1 MTALEVLIKQL
12 DEQAS
17 YLREGLS
24 LGRASSFEEYKGTC
38 GEIKGLLVARGFILD
53 LIQKMESSDD

>member
-1 MTALEVLIKQL
+1 MTALDLLVKQL

-38 GEIKGLLVARGFILD
+38 GEIKGLLVARGMILD
-53 LIQKMESSDD
+53 LQQTMEESDD

>member
-1 MTALEVLIKQL
+1 MTALELLAKQL

-24 LGRASSFEEYKGTC
+24 LGRASTFEEYKGTC
-38 GEIKGLLVARGFILD
+38 GEIKGLLVAKGYILD
-53 LIQKMESSDD
+53 LMQHMETSDD

>member
-1 MTALEVLIKQL
+1 MMVLELLVKQL

-24 LGRASSFEEYKGTC
+24 LGRASTFEEYKGTC
-38 GEIKGLLVARGFILD
+38 GEIKGLLVAKGYILD
-53 LIQKMESSDD
+53 LMQHMETSDD

>member
-1 MTALEVLIKQL
+1 MTALELLVKQL

-38 GEIKGLLVARGFILD
+38 GEIKGLLVAKGYILD
-53 LIQKMESSDD
+53 LQQKMESSDD

>member
-1 MTALEVLIKQL
+1 MTALELLAKQL

-38 GEIKGLLVARGFILD
+38 GEIKGLLVAKGYILD
-53 LIQKMESSDD
+53 LMQHMEKSDE

>member
-1 MTALEVLIKQL
+1 MTALDLLAKQL
-12 DEQAS
+12 DEQTS

-38 GEIKGLLVARGFILD
+38 GEIKGLLVARGFVLD
-53 LIQKMESSDD
+53 LIQKMENSDE

>member
-1 MTALEVLIKQL
+1 MTALEILVKQL

-24 LGRASSFEEYKGTC
+24 LGRASTFEEYKGTC
-38 GEIKGLLVARGFILD
+38 GEIKGLLVAKGYILD
-53 LIQKMESSDD
+53 LMQHMETSDD

>member
-1 MTALEVLIKQL
+1 MTALELLVKQL

-38 GEIKGLLVARGFILD
+38 GEIKGLLVAKGYILD
-53 LIQKMESSDD
+53 LMQHMEKSDE

>member
-1 MTALEVLIKQL
+1 MTALELLVKQL

-24 LGRASSFEEYKGTC
+24 LGRASTFEEYKGTC
-38 GEIKGLLVARGFILD
+38 GEIKGLLVAKGYILD
-53 LIQKMESSDD
+53 LMQHMENSDD

>member
-1 MTALEVLIKQL
+1 MTALDLLVKQL

-38 GEIKGLLVARGFILD
+38 GEIKGLLVAKGYVLD
-53 LIQKMESSDD
+53 LIQKMESSDE

>member
-1 MTALEVLIKQL
+1 MTALELLAKQL

-38 GEIKGLLVARGFILD
+38 GEIKGLLVAKGYILD
-53 LIQKMESSDD
+53 LMQHMEKSDD

>member
-1 MTALEVLIKQL
+1 MTALELLAQQL

-24 LGRASSFEEYKGTC
+24 LGRAASFEEYKGTC
-38 GEIKGLLVARGFILD
+38 GEIKGLLVARGYVLD

>member
-1 MTALEVLIKQL
+1 MTVIELVVKQI
-12 DEQAS
+12 DDQAS

-24 LGRASSFEEYKGTC
+24 LGRATSFEEYKGTC

-53 LIQKMESSDD
+53 LMQKMEESDD

>member
-1 MTALEVLIKQL
+1 MTVLEILVKQL

-24 LGRASSFEEYKGTC
+24 LGRASTFEEYKGTC
-38 GEIKGLLVARGFILD
+38 GEIKGLLVAKGYILD
-53 LIQKMESSDD
+53 LMQHMETSDE

>member
-1 MTALEVLIKQL
+1 MTALDLLAKQL

-17 YLREGLS
+17 YLRDGLS

-38 GEIKGLLVARGFILD
+38 GEIKGLLVARGYVLD
-53 LIQKMESSDD
+53 LIQKMESSDE

>member
-1 MTALEVLIKQL
+1 MTALELLVQQL

-38 GEIKGLLVARGFILD
+38 GEIKGLLVAKGYVLD
-53 LIQKMESSDD
+53 LVQKMESSDE

>member
-1 MTALEVLIKQL
+1 MTALELLAKQL

-24 LGRASSFEEYKGTC
+24 LGRASTFEEYKGTC
-38 GEIKGLLVARGFILD
+38 GEIKGLLVAKGYVLD
-53 LIQKMESSDD
+53 LMQHMEDSDD

>member
-1 MTALEVLIKQL
+1 MTALDLLAQQL

-38 GEIKGLLVARGFILD
+38 GEIKGLLVARGYVLD
-53 LIQKMESSDD
+53 LAQKMESSDD

>member
-1 MTALEVLIKQL
+1 MTALELLVKQL

-38 GEIKGLLVARGFILD
+38 GEIKGLLVAKGYVLD
-53 LIQKMESSDD
+53 LIQKMESSDE

>member
-1 MTALEVLIKQL
+1 MTALELLVKQL

-38 GEIKGLLVARGFILD
+38 GEIKGLLVAKGYILD
-53 LIQKMESSDD
+53 LQQNMESSDD

>member
-1 MTALEVLIKQL
+1 MTALDLLAQQL

-38 GEIKGLLVARGFILD
+38 GEIKGLLVARGYVLD
-53 LIQKMESSDD
+53 LIQKMESSDE

>member
-1 MTALEVLIKQL
+1 MTALELLVKQL

-24 LGRASSFEEYKGTC
+24 LGRASTFEEYKGTC
-38 GEIKGLLVARGFILD
+38 GEIKGLLVAKGFILD
-53 LIQKMESSDD
+53 LMQKMEESDD

>member
-1 MTALEVLIKQL
+1 MTALELLVQQL

-24 LGRASSFEEYKGTC
+24 LGRASTFEEYKGTC
-38 GEIKGLLVARGFILD
+38 GEIKGLLVARGFVLD
-53 LIQKMESSDD
+53 LIQKMENSDE

>member
-1 MTALEVLIKQL
+1 MTALELLVKQL

-24 LGRASSFEEYKGTC
+24 LGRASTFEEYKGTC
-38 GEIKGLLVARGFILD
+38 GEIKGLLVAKGYILD
-53 LIQKMESSDD
+53 LMQHMETSDD